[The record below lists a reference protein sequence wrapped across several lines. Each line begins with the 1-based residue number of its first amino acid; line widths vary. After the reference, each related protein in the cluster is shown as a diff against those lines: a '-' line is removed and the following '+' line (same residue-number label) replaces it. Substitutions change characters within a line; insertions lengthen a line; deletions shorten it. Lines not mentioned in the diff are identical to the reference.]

1 MRNLE
6 NRAEIRVSPLFLMDR
21 RTLHYQLAQHYGRK
35 CRLVFPHGDWTQ
47 HEAHIASG
55 WAYMGREL
63 PWDLARDA
71 VHAGWEMVDFDDGA
85 FRFAAINDED
95 DDEPQLSQRVYQ

>member
-1 MRNLE
+1 
-6 NRAEIRVSPLFLMDR
+6 MDR
-21 RTLHYQLAQHYGRK
+21 RALHFQLAQHYGRK

-63 PWDLARDA
+63 PWNLARDA
-71 VHAGWEMVDFDDGA
+71 VHSGWEMVEFDEGA
-85 FRFAAINDED
+85 LRFSAINDAP
-95 DDEPQLSQRVYQ
+95 DEARRDRRRAYQ

>member
-1 MRNLE
+1 MPQKSAFCL
-6 NRAEIRVSPLFLMDR
+6 VFMDR
-21 RTLHYQLAQHYGRK
+21 RTLHFQLAQHYGRK

-63 PWDLARDA
+63 PWDQARDA
-71 VHAGWEMVDFDDGA
+71 VHSGWEMVGFDEEA
-85 FRFAAINDED
+85 IRFAAINDELD
-95 DDEPQLSQRVYQ
+95 DAPGDTRRVYQ